1 MGPIVCGMYVTF
13 VLSPLLLPRLAL
25 IYYHRGRKTAHMIQV
40 IKFPMEKR
48 EVLLE
53 TCYTIRFPPFPFNNG
68 QLMGYNLYLR
78 RQIKYWKLKFSFC
91 SKSWGFFL
99 ILKKVKFCLVVFWA
113 KIGKKRNWQYVLM
126 SVKWLR

>member
-1 MGPIVCGMYVTF
+1 MVILQKFYVLLTKLQLYLGPIVCGMYVTF

-53 TCYTIRFPPFPFNNG
+53 TAS
-68 QLMGYNLYLR
+68 
-78 RQIKYWKLKFSFC
+78 IK
-91 SKSWGFFL
+91 
-99 ILKKVKFCLVVFWA
+99 
-113 KIGKKRNWQYVLM
+113 
-126 SVKWLR
+126 

>member
-1 MGPIVCGMYVTF
+1 MYVTF

-53 TCYTIRFPPFPFNNG
+53 TAIQYDLLHSP
-68 QLMGYNLYLR
+68 
-78 RQIKYWKLKFSFC
+78 
-91 SKSWGFFL
+91 L
-99 ILKKVKFCLVVFWA
+99 I
-113 KIGKKRNWQYVLM
+113 M
-126 SVKWLR
+126 SI